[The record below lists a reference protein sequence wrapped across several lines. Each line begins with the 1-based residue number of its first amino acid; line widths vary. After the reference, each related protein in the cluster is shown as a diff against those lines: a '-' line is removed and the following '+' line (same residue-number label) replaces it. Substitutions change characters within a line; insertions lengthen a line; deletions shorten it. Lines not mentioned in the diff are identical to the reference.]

1 MVKYNDNLQE
11 VGMRARKE
19 HCCFF
24 FYFLSWERETLEA
37 GNESSTFETF
47 ESLDLSFTALSWYAM
62 SHNHRERVAGLRKGP
77 TA

>member
-1 MVKYNDNLQE
+1 MKYNDNLQE

-19 HCCFF
+19 HCWVFF
-24 FYFLSWERETLEA
+24 FLSWERETLEA

-47 ESLDLSFTALSWYAM
+47 ESLDLSFTALSRYAM